1 MENDIIFQP
10 LRFRNLEIKNRL
22 LRSSISG
29 MFDDYNGHG
38 SNARVNWEEICPGGI
53 GRSSRRLRR
62 LLSGVESCRYATID
76 DDNKIGFWAGGEAG
90 SPIRLQYILQL
101 SHPAANRIWRR

>member
-29 MFDDYNGHG
+29 MFDDYNGM
-38 SNARVNWEEICPGGI
+38 V
-53 GRSSRRLRR
+53 
-62 LLSGVESCRYATID
+62 ATPD
-76 DDNKIGFWAGGEAG
+76 
-90 SPIRLQYILQL
+90 
-101 SHPAANRIWRR
+101 